1 MDRGPIRIQSRRSH
15 CYGKRWEAHF
25 RSAGREPR
33 RGQVNS
39 QRDVFCWP
47 NGPDFQAA
55 AVFCAETVE
64 AQKHVHLG
72 PPGSTQS
79 VAAMGRPPCPGGC
92 EGRARVAQHGLRHAE
107 TISRHLARGERIEV
121 GVGAVSWAA
130 CADKSGDNV
139 MQITANGFN
148 TYKTECQH
156 RGPIK
161 NANIPRP
168 RQSFLGVSHGSMH
181 GRSLARA
188 VA

>member
-1 MDRGPIRIQSRRSH
+1 MDCGPIRIQSRRSH

-39 QRDVFCWP
+39 QRDVFVRRMVRIFEQRQFSVQRQWSS
-47 NGPDFQAA
+47 
-55 AVFCAETVE
+55 
-64 AQKHVHLG
+64 KHVHLG

-92 EGRARVAQHGLRHAE
+92 EGRARIVQYGLRHAE
-107 TISRHLARGERIEV
+107 TISRYLARGERIEV

-130 CADKSGDNV
+130 CADKSGDNM

-148 TYKTECQH
+148 THKTECQH
-156 RGPIK
+156 SR
-161 NANIPRP
+161 ANQKREHSAATTILFSGYRTS
-168 RQSFLGVSHGSMH
+168 QCKDAL
-181 GRSLARA
+181 
-188 VA
+188 